1 MKIRIVSTD
10 ESITKYETI
19 GEIVIALFQIVNP
32 DKKFYQLHFV
42 AIETKDGKEILMP
55 YNIDMRLVRAI
66 EF

>member
-19 GEIVIALFQIVNP
+19 GEIVIALYRIENP
-32 DKKFYQLHFV
+32 DKIYYQLHFV
-42 AIETKDGKEILMP
+42 AIENKDGKEILVP

>member
-10 ESITKYETI
+10 ESITKYETMGVI
-19 GEIVIALFQIVNP
+19 EIALYRIENP
-32 DKKFYQLHFV
+32 DKKYYQLHFIAV
-42 AIETKDGKEILMP
+42 EIKNEKEILMP